1 MLRETLRAT
10 ERGADVEEKDID
22 GKTAMQ
28 IHRENVRTQMTNAL
42 LRSAPKKSDSGFK
55 V

>member
-1 MLRETLRAT
+1 MEI
-10 ERGADVEEKDID
+10 ERTD

-28 IHRENVRTQMTNAL
+28 IHRENVRMQMTNAM
-42 LRSAPKKSDSGFK
+42 LRSAPKKFEDQGFK